1 MMDPPSLQWAKPR
14 VATIALWMVIVTAC
28 LLGEANAANGLTEW
42 RAAVIE
48 TRRLAENDIPAALR
62 QAQRLQ
68 TEIPEG
74 ATSAD
79 RARLLNA
86 LARAEVYYGYIDQA
100 ARHAEQAFNLAKQH
114 GDKAGQAEADLN
126 LAVSRVNQGR
136 IEAMNAAVMRSMTI
150 LRGVDRPD
158 LLAEAMLRTSMMYRR
173 MDQVNDSVA
182 VAVQLMSIA
191 RHSTNPLV
199 RTYAYHAMAS
209 ANDLGGR
216 PAEGLA
222 YYARMRE
229 EARRANSAILE
240 AEALVGMAGAMSK
253 LGDTKKAEQFAHESI
268 EMHRR
273 IGANISANRGLL
285 LLAGFLQEAGR
296 TREAISVLDEVIR
309 EYEGYRVPIGLWWG
323 LDTRSKYY
331 KTLGAL
337 VEAQADAERAYAV
350 AREIGFPFYL
360 SESASSLAG
369 VVAAAG
375 DYERAYKLSVE
386 AADMKAKAVTEKA
399 GERMA
404 QLTSRYEQESRR
416 KEIEELTQRNERQA
430 AELVQRELHQRWLW
444 TLLGGSVLMLAGSA
458 LFLFRLRRSHRRLTV
473 ANTQLR
479 RSRQKIREL
488 NVDLEQRVQARTA
501 ELRQQTRYLQTMID
515 MLPMMA
521 WFKDTESRYLVINQ
535 RVAKILG
542 YPTDG
547 FIGKTDMDFWPAELA
562 QAYRQDDT
570 EVMATRESKTV
581 EEPMIE
587 DGKTVWIE
595 TYKAAVIDDDGTL
608 LGTVGAARNISER
621 KATEAAREA
630 ALTEAKRLAHMRSQ
644 FLAQMS
650 HELRTPLNGILGY
663 AQIMKRD
670 KALNE
675 RQLDGLNVIQQS
687 GEHLL
692 MLINDIL
699 EFAKIDA
706 GKMDLNPSDMALD
719 RFLRMIVSII
729 GVRAEQKHLKFV
741 PEIAPDLPDWIRAD
755 EKRLR
760 QVLLNLLANAVKF
773 TDAGEVRLRVRMSSP
788 TRLHF
793 EVSDTG
799 IGITPENLERIFQP
813 FEQVG
818 DVQQRA
824 AGTGLGLSISRQLV
838 RLMGSDIV
846 VESEPGRGSTFRFEL
861 DAHVAEAGQAGPHM
875 RGQVSGYA
883 GDRRKVLVAD
893 DVAENRS
900 LMHDI
905 LTPLGFEVLQAVN
918 GRDAVDMT
926 RLHAPDII
934 LMDLVMPEMDGL
946 DATRAIRQ
954 MSGCEEIPIIA
965 VSASASG
972 QDEES
977 SLAAGMNVF
986 LPKPIELDRLL
997 ASMAS
1002 ALQLDWIY
1010 EQPSVEPPQVEREIV
1025 APPAHEMKALHQL
1038 ALHGNMRDI
1047 VLTAERLA
1055 QLDER
1060 YKPFALKLRAMA
1072 KGYQSRAIL
1081 SFVERYLDR
1090 EAEE

>member
-1 MMDPPSLQWAKPR
+1 MMDPPSFQWAKPR
-14 VATIALWMVIVTAC
+14 FATITFWMVIVTAC
-28 LLGEANAANGLTEW
+28 LLGEANAANGLAEW

-74 ATSAD
+74 ATPAD
-79 RARLLNA
+79 RARVLNA

-100 ARHAEQAFNLAKQH
+100 ARHAEQAFKLAKQH

-126 LAVSRVNQGR
+126 LAVSKVNQGQ
-136 IEAMNAAVMRSMTI
+136 IEAMNAAIMRSITI

-158 LLAEAMLRTSMMYRR
+158 LLAEALLRTSMMYRR

-216 PAEGLA
+216 PAEGLE

-229 EARRANSAILE
+229 EARRANSSILE
-240 AEALVGMAGAMSK
+240 AEALVGMAGALNK

-273 IGANISANRGLL
+273 IGANISSIRGLL

-296 TREAISVLDEVIR
+296 TREAISVLNEVVR
-309 EYEGYRVPIGLWWG
+309 EYERYRVPIGLWWG

-331 KTLGAL
+331 KALGAL

-350 AREIGFPFYL
+350 ARKIGFPFYL

-375 DYERAYKLSVE
+375 DYERAYKLSAE
-386 AADMKAKAVTEKA
+386 AADMKAKAATEKA

-404 QLTSRYEQESRR
+404 QLTSRYEQESQR
-416 KEIEELTQRNERQA
+416 KEVEELTQRNERQA

-458 LFLFRLRRSHRRLTV
+458 LFLFRLRRSHHRLTM

-479 RSRQKIREL
+479 RSRQRIREL

-515 MLPMMA
+515 MLPMMV

-535 RVAKILG
+535 RVAKIIG
-542 YPTDG
+542 PTDG
-547 FIGKTDMDFWPAELA
+547 FIGKSDMDFWPAELA

-570 EVMATRESKTV
+570 EVMTTRESKTV

-741 PEIAPDLPDWIRAD
+741 TEIAPDLPDWIRAD

-773 TDAGEVRLRVRMSSP
+773 TDAGEVRLRVVMSSP

-846 VESEPGRGSTFRFEL
+846 VESEPGRGSAFRFEL
-861 DAHVAEAGQAGPHM
+861 DAHVAEAWQAGPHM
-875 RGQVSGYA
+875 RGQVSGYT
-883 GDRRKVLVAD
+883 GYRRKVLVAD

-900 LMHDI
+900 LMLDI

-1010 EQPSVEPPQVEREIV
+1010 EPPSAEAPPVEREIV

-1055 QLDER
+1055 QLGER
-1060 YKPFALKLRAMA
+1060 YKPFAQKLRTMA

-1081 SFVERYLDR
+1081 SFVESYLDR

>member
-1 MMDPPSLQWAKPR
+1 
-14 VATIALWMVIVTAC
+14 
-28 LLGEANAANGLTEW
+28 
-42 RAAVIE
+42 
-48 TRRLAENDIPAALR
+48 
-62 QAQRLQ
+62 
-68 TEIPEG
+68 
-74 ATSAD
+74 
-79 RARLLNA
+79 
-86 LARAEVYYGYIDQA
+86 
-100 ARHAEQAFNLAKQH
+100 
-114 GDKAGQAEADLN
+114 
-126 LAVSRVNQGR
+126 
-136 IEAMNAAVMRSMTI
+136 
-150 LRGVDRPD
+150 
-158 LLAEAMLRTSMMYRR
+158 
-173 MDQVNDSVA
+173 
-182 VAVQLMSIA
+182 
-191 RHSTNPLV
+191 
-199 RTYAYHAMAS
+199 
-209 ANDLGGR
+209 
-216 PAEGLA
+216 
-222 YYARMRE
+222 
-229 EARRANSAILE
+229 
-240 AEALVGMAGAMSK
+240 
-253 LGDTKKAEQFAHESI
+253 
-268 EMHRR
+268 
-273 IGANISANRGLL
+273 
-285 LLAGFLQEAGR
+285 
-296 TREAISVLDEVIR
+296 
-309 EYEGYRVPIGLWWG
+309 VPIGLWWG

-331 KTLGAL
+331 KTLGVL
-337 VEAQADAERAYAV
+337 VEAQADAERAYTV

-375 DYERAYKLSVE
+375 NYERAYKLSAE

-416 KEIEELTQRNERQA
+416 KEVEELTRRNERQA
-430 AELVQRELHQRWLW
+430 AELTQRELHQRWLW

-458 LFLFRLRRSHRRLTV
+458 LFLFRLRRSHHRLTM

-479 RSRQKIREL
+479 SSRQKIRKL

-515 MLPMMA
+515 MLPMMV

-535 RVAKILG
+535 RVAKIIG
-542 YPTDG
+542 PTDG
-547 FIGKTDMDFWPAELA
+547 FMGKTDMDFWPAELA

-587 DGKTVWIE
+587 DGRTVWIE

-663 AQIMKRD
+663 AQIMKRNKSLD
-670 KALNE
+670 E

-719 RFLRMIVSII
+719 RFLRMIVGII

-741 PEIAPDLPDWIRAD
+741 AEIAPDLPDWIRAD

-773 TDAGEVRLRVRMSSP
+773 TDAGEVRLRVVMSSP

-799 IGITPENLERIFQP
+799 IGIAPENLERIFQP
-813 FEQVG
+813 FEQAG

-846 VESEPGRGSTFRFEL
+846 VISEPSRGSAFRFEL
-861 DAHVAEAGQAGPHM
+861 DAQVAEAWQAGPHM

-900 LMHDI
+900 LMLDI

-934 LMDLVMPEMDGL
+934 LMDLVMPEMGGL

-1002 ALQLDWIY
+1002 VLQLDWIY
-1010 EQPSVEPPQVEREIV
+1010 EPPSAEAPPVEREIV

-1055 QLDER
+1055 QLGER
-1060 YKPFALKLRAMA
+1060 YKPFAQKLRAMA

-1081 SFVERYLDR
+1081 SFVESYLDR
-1090 EAEE
+1090 